1 MSNEQLVVGFVR
13 GAHGV
18 TGEFKVESASG
29 DYEHI
34 EILKEVT
41 LRRGSEAKKCKVEFA
56 ESGCGTLYMKVRE
69 INSPEEV
76 RKYNGWE
83 IAVDRRDAHPLEENE
98 WYIEDLKGCSVIWN
112 GEVNSEKNLQGTAE
126 VSAPAE
132 TVGTITDVLEGGAG
146 DLFEVVL
153 SESCSLLS
161 QELRTT
167 SSGKPRKVL
176 VPFKKEFIG
185 TVDTKNKQ
193 VQLMHLWILE

>member
-1 MSNEQLVVGFVR
+1 MVGIIR
-13 GAHGV
+13 GTHGLA
-18 TGEFKVESASG
+18 GNCKVESTSG
-29 DYEHI
+29 EFQHFTGMKDVVLRKNGVETKRTI
-34 EILKEVT
+34 EKVSIGGGILYIK
-41 LRRGSEAKKCKVEFA
+41 F
-56 ESGCGTLYMKVRE
+56 SG
-69 INSPEEV
+69 INSPEEA
-76 RKYNGWE
+76 KKLSGSE
-83 IAVDRRDAHPLEENE
+83 IVVSREFACPCGKDEYYV
-98 WYIEDLKGCSVIWN
+98 EDLKQCQLVYASGSAK
-112 GEVNSEKNLQGTAE
+112 GMAEKSAATTAE
-126 VSAPAE
+126 PVV
-132 TVGTITDVLEGGAG
+132 VGTITDVLEGGAG

>member
-1 MSNEQLVVGFVR
+1 MEHFVVGIIR
-13 GAHGV
+13 GTHGLA
-18 TGEFKVESASG
+18 GNCKVESTSG
-29 DYEHI
+29 EFQHFTGMKDVVLRKNGI
-34 EILKEVT
+34 ETKRTIEKVSIGGGILYIK
-41 LRRGSEAKKCKVEFA
+41 F
-56 ESGCGTLYMKVRE
+56 SG
-69 INSPEEV
+69 INSPEEA
-76 RKYNGWE
+76 KKLSGSE
-83 IAVDRRDAHPLEENE
+83 IVVSREFACPCGKDEYYV
-98 WYIEDLKGCSVIWN
+98 EDLKQCQLVYTSGSAK
-112 GEVNSEKNLQGTAE
+112 GMAEKSAATTAE
-126 VSAPAE
+126 PVV
-132 TVGTITDVLEGGAG
+132 VGTITDVLEGGAG

>member
-1 MSNEQLVVGFVR
+1 MVGIIR
-13 GAHGV
+13 GTHGLA
-18 TGEFKVESASG
+18 GNCKVESTSG
-29 DYEHI
+29 EFQHFTGMKDVVLRKNGVETKRTI
-34 EILKEVT
+34 EKVSIGGGILYIK
-41 LRRGSEAKKCKVEFA
+41 F
-56 ESGCGTLYMKVRE
+56 SG
-69 INSPEEV
+69 INSPEDA
-76 RKYNGWE
+76 KKLSGSE
-83 IAVDRRDAHPLEENE
+83 IVVSREFACPCGKDEYYV
-98 WYIEDLKGCSVIWN
+98 EDLKQCQLVYTSGSAK
-112 GEVNSEKNLQGTAE
+112 GMAEKSAATTAE
-126 VSAPAE
+126 PVV
-132 TVGTITDVLEGGAG
+132 VGTITDVLEGGAG

>member
-1 MSNEQLVVGFVR
+1 MVGIIR
-13 GAHGV
+13 GTHGLA
-18 TGEFKVESASG
+18 GNCKVESTSG
-29 DYEHI
+29 EFQHFTGMKDVVLRKNGI
-34 EILKEVT
+34 ETKRTIEKVSIGGGILYIK
-41 LRRGSEAKKCKVEFA
+41 F
-56 ESGCGTLYMKVRE
+56 SG
-69 INSPEEV
+69 INSPEEA
-76 RKYNGWE
+76 KKLSGSE
-83 IAVDRRDAHPLEENE
+83 IVVSREFACPCGKDEYYV
-98 WYIEDLKGCSVIWN
+98 EDLKQCQLVYISGSAK
-112 GEVNSEKNLQGTAE
+112 GMAEKSAATTAE
-126 VSAPAE
+126 PVV
-132 TVGTITDVLEGGAG
+132 VGTITDVLEGGAG

>member
-1 MSNEQLVVGFVR
+1 MVGIIR
-13 GAHGV
+13 GTHGLA
-18 TGEFKVESASG
+18 GNCKVESTSG
-29 DYEHI
+29 EFQHFTGMKDVVLRKNGVETKRTI
-34 EILKEVT
+34 EKVSIGGGILYIK
-41 LRRGSEAKKCKVEFA
+41 F
-56 ESGCGTLYMKVRE
+56 SG
-69 INSPEEV
+69 INSPEEA
-76 RKYNGWE
+76 KKLSGSE
-83 IAVDRRDAHPLEENE
+83 IVVSREFACPCGKDEYYV
-98 WYIEDLKGCSVIWN
+98 EDLKQCQLVYTGGSAK
-112 GEVNSEKNLQGTAE
+112 GMAEKSAATTAE
-126 VSAPAE
+126 LVV
-132 TVGTITDVLEGGAG
+132 VGTITDVLEGGAG